1 MSNTLSSLAAYVE
14 LYIQYMK
21 AMAYSEQTIDY
32 RKMELR
38 YFLCWCEERSIN
50 QLSQIT
56 HAIIQRYQRHLATTP
71 QKSGKL
77 LSVAT
82 QRNRLTAIK
91 MWFKFLMK
99 EHHIHSNPCSEME
112 MPRLGKQLPKQP
124 LTHEEA
130 ELILAQPDIETDL
143 GIRDRAI
150 LETFYSTGVR
160 RMELVNLQ
168 LSDINVDAG
177 IVAVRAGKGR
187 KDRFIP
193 IGDRALE
200 WVNKYSQDVRPHYEI
215 PSSPQNLFLSNLGL
229 ALNKHRLGD
238 RVNRYV
244 RKSGVARNGA
254 CHLFRHTAATQMLN
268 NGADIRYI
276 QEMLG
281 HAHLATT
288 EIYTHIA
295 IQKLK
300 DVHTETHPAK
310 LKLPEPTEQDLLEAR
325 EAEEAGVIH

>member
-1 MSNTLSSLAAYVE
+1 MSKHLSPLAAYVE
-14 LYIQYMK
+14 MYLHYMK
-21 AMAYSEQTIDY
+21 AMAYSPQTTEY
-32 RKMELR
+32 RKMELKH
-38 YFLCWCEERSIN
+38 FLAWSEERSIN

-56 HAIIQRYQRHLATTP
+56 HAIIQRYQRYLAATP
-71 QKSGKL
+71 QKTGKL

-99 EHHIHSNPCSEME
+99 EHHIYSNPCSEME

-130 ELILAQPDIETDL
+130 ELILSQPDIETDL

-150 LETFYSTGVR
+150 LETFYSTGIR

-168 LSDINVDAG
+168 LNDINTDAG
-177 IVAVRAGKGR
+177 IIAVRAGKGR

-200 WVNKYSQDVRPHYEI
+200 WLTKYCQDIRPHYEI
-215 PSSPQNLFLSNLGL
+215 PSSPQTVFLSNLGL
-229 ALNKHRLGD
+229 ALNKHRMGD

-244 RKSGVARNGA
+244 RQSGVAKNGA

-295 IQKLK
+295 IKKLK

-310 LKLPEPTEQDLLEAR
+310 PKLPEPTDQDLLEAR
-325 EAEEAGVIH
+325 EAEEAGEVH

>member
-1 MSNTLSSLAAYVE
+1 MSSSLTSFAVMY
-14 LYIQYMK
+14 LQHMK
-21 AMAYSEQTIDY
+21 AMSYSPQTIEY
-32 RKMELR
+32 RKMELN
-38 YFLCWCEERSIN
+38 YFLAWCEERSIN

-71 QKSGKL
+71 QRNNKL

-130 ELILAQPDIETDL
+130 ELILSQPDIETDL

-150 LETFYSTGVR
+150 LETFYSTGIR

-168 LSDINVDAG
+168 LNDINSDAG
-177 IVAVRAGKGR
+177 IIAVRAGKGR

-200 WVNKYSQDVRPHYEI
+200 WVTTYCQDIRPHYEI
-215 PSSPQNLFLSNLGL
+215 PSSPQNVFLNNLGL

-244 RKSGVARNGA
+244 RQSGVATNGA

-295 IQKLK
+295 IKKLK

-310 LKLPEPTEQDLLEAR
+310 PKLPEPAEQDLLEAR
-325 EAEEAGVIH
+325 EAEEAGEIH